1 MLETAMNGDLFVQII
16 LKYSQACIKRSP
28 LGQIE
33 SGLIR
38 QVTS

>member
-1 MLETAMNGDLFVQII
+1 MCISKLFAFIMESN
-16 LKYSQACIKRSP
+16 YSQACIKRSP

-33 SGLIR
+33 SGFLR